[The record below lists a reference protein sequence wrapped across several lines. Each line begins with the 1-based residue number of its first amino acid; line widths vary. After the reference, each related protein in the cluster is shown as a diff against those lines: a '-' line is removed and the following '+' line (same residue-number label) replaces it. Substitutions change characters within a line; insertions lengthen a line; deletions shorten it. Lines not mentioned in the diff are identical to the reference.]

1 MFGFYRIAACVPVVR
16 VADPAFNAEQILNV
30 ARQAAS
36 EHSSVLLF
44 PELAVCSYSCGD
56 LFHNG
61 TLLDVHGIS
70 QARIL
75 EWVASP
81 FSRGSS

>member
-36 EHSSVLLF
+36 EHSTVLLF
-44 PELAVCSYSCGD
+44 PELA
-56 LFHNG
+56 L
-61 TLLDVHGIS
+61 
-70 QARIL
+70 
-75 EWVASP
+75 
-81 FSRGSS
+81 SS

>member
-36 EHSSVLLF
+36 EQSSVLLF
-44 PELAVCSYSCGD
+44 PELAVSSYSCGD

-61 TLLDVHGIS
+61 TLLDGVE
-70 QARIL
+70 QAAGCIFPANKT
-75 EWVASP
+75 E
-81 FSRGSS
+81 